1 VFDEYLREL
10 QKVTLLTPAEEAAFW
25 QRYRHGGDVESRIR
39 LIEAYQ
45 PLVFKLAMQ
54 LHPPQALLMDTIQEG
69 TVGLIE
75 AVERFDPT
83 RGVRFSTFAVYRI
96 RGRMLN
102 AFERR
107 GAELSLDQLLAEELV
122 PGSALGDL
130 EAELSLLRVED
141 RVLHEQIRAAIAEL
155 PGRERAI
162 LRAFLTRE
170 DPREVASVLRISL
183 SHFYRLQ
190 KQAIERVRAMIR
202 APAPHPEAP

>member
-1 VFDEYLREL
+1 MFEEYLREL
-10 QKVTLLTPAEEAAFW
+10 QKVTLLRPDEEAALW
-25 QRYRHGGDVESRIR
+25 ARHRSGDAASRLR

-54 LHPPQALLMDTIQEG
+54 LRPPQALLMDTIQEG

-75 AVERFDPT
+75 AVERFDPA
-83 RGVRFSTFAVYRI
+83 RGVRFSTFAAYRI

-102 AFERR
+102 AFARR
-107 GAELSLDQLLAEELV
+107 GGELSLDQLLAEELV
-122 PGSALGDL
+122 PGGALGDL

-141 RVLHEQIRAAIAEL
+141 RVLYEQIRAAVADL

-162 LRAFLTRE
+162 LRAFLTRQ
-170 DPREVASVLRISL
+170 DPRQVAGVLRISL

-190 KQAIERVRAMIR
+190 KQAIARVRAALH
-202 APAPHPEAP
+202 APAPRPETS

>member
-1 VFDEYLREL
+1 VFGDYLREL
-10 QKVTLLTPAEEAAFW
+10 QKVNLLSPEEEAELW
-25 QRYRHGGDVESRIR
+25 QRYRGFGDVESRLR

-54 LHPPQALLMDTIQEG
+54 LRPAEALVMDTIQDG

-75 AVERFDPT
+75 AVERFDPA

-102 AFERR
+102 AFAQR
-107 GAELSLDQLLAEELV
+107 GAEVSLDQLLGDELAA
-122 PGSALGDL
+122 GAQLGDV

-141 RVLHEQIRAAIAEL
+141 RVLYEQVRAVIATL
-155 PGRERAI
+155 PERERSI
-162 LRAFLTRE
+162 LSAYIARAE
-170 DPREVASVLRISL
+170 PRKVAGYLRISL

-190 KQAIERVRAMIR
+190 KQAIERVRQTLR
-202 APAPHPEAP
+202 APAPRPGVP

>member
-1 VFDEYLREL
+1 VLEPYLREL
-10 QKVTLLTPAEEAAFW
+10 QKIALLTPAAEADLW
-25 QRYRHGGDVESRIR
+25 RRYRQGGDAESRLQ

-54 LHPPQALLMDTIQEG
+54 LRPPQTLVMDTIQEG

-83 RGVRFSTFAVYRI
+83 RGVRFSTFAAYRI

-102 AFERR
+102 AFDRV
-107 GAELSLDQLLAEELV
+107 GGTLSLDQLIADELV
-122 PGSALGDL
+122 PGSVLGDV

-141 RVLHEQIRAAIAEL
+141 RVLSAQVRDAIADL
-155 PGRERAI
+155 PARERAI
-162 LRAFLTRE
+162 LRAYLTRA
-170 DPREVASVLRISL
+170 DPRAVAGGLRISL

-190 KQAIERVRAMIR
+190 KQAIARVRAAVR
-202 APAPHPEAP
+202 PPLPQPESP